1 MICVTDHGAYLLAWS
16 RLSAAKMGYTGYSG
30 EIPSWEMGYTRDKD
44 VDVPNLG
51 ALLKGRAP
59 GPVSTLF

>member
-1 MICVTDHGAYLLAWS
+1 MVALVSCFAS
-16 RLSAAKMGYTGYSG
+16 FCAAQMGYTGYSG
-30 EIPSWEMGYTRDKD
+30 EIPSWEMGYTRDRD

-59 GPVSTLF
+59 GPVSIGNGALGG